1 MELPES
7 IARNALHLLRYLSER
22 ERRREP
28 KLPEIPE
35 ISEAIRLT
43 PADTSDLIDILDSEA
58 AIKAFRTID
67 GGASPMITGHGKLMQ
82 RQLEERFSDARKE
95 SASEGALQEVDRPA
109 NLFLKQGDYWTL
121 KFGSNQPVRL
131 KDSVGLVYIHYLI
144 QHPGQELLP
153 MRVVQQTRGDAA
165 VGRTATAAETKD
177 ADLSLDDF
185 SGTGPS
191 LDDQALQEYRKHI
204 EDLEEDIEE
213 AERDNNPE
221 AATNARE
228 EKQLVESERPVG
240 SPQEKAR
247 RPVGSPQEKARK
259 SVSEA
264 IHRALK
270 NIRTL
275 DSHLGNHLTN
285 SINTGVRVSYSP
297 EPAVAWHL

>member
-144 QHPGQELLP
+144 QHPGQELLA
-153 MRVVQQTRGDAA
+153 MMLVQQTRGDAA
-165 VGRTATAAETKD
+165 VGRTATASETKG

-191 LDDQALQEYRKHI
+191 LDNEALQDYRKRI
-204 EDLEEDIEE
+204 EDLQEDIDE
-213 AERDNNPE
+213 AERNNNSE

-228 EKQLVESERPVG
+228 EKQFLESQLSEAFGLGGQP
-240 SPQEKAR
+240 

-259 SVSEA
+259 AVSKA
-264 IHRALK
+264 IHRAIR
-270 NIRTL
+270 NIKKENQ
-275 DSHLGNHLTN
+275 HLGDHLSN
-285 SINTGVRVSYSP
+285 AIYIGAYVSYRP
-297 EPAVAWHL
+297 ESSIDWHH

>member
-121 KFGSNQPVRL
+121 KFGSDQPVRL
-131 KDSVGLVYIHYLI
+131 KNSVGLVYIHHLI
-144 QHPGQELLP
+144 QHPGYEFPVLML
-153 MRVVQQTRGDAA
+153 VQQTRGVAA
-165 VGRTATAAETKD
+165 VGRTTTAAEAKD
-177 ADLSLDDF
+177 ADLSLDDS
-185 SGTGPS
+185 SGMGQL
-191 LDDQALQEYRKHI
+191 LDDQALQEYRERIK
-204 EDLEEDIEE
+204 DLQEDIDE
-213 AERDNNPE
+213 AERNNNSE
-221 AATNARE
+221 AAANARE
-228 EKQLVESERPVG
+228 EKQELEAAISGSLGLGGRARPVG
-240 SPQEKAR
+240 SRQEKAR
-247 RPVGSPQEKARK
+247 H

-297 EPAVAWHL
+297 EPAVDWHL

>member
-191 LDDQALQEYRKHI
+191 LDDQALQEYRERIK
-204 EDLEEDIEE
+204 DLQEDIDE
-213 AERDNNPE
+213 AERNNNSE
-221 AATNARE
+221 AAANARE
-228 EKQLVESERPVG
+228 EQQLLESQLSAAFGLGGQPRPMG

-247 RPVGSPQEKARK
+247 H
-259 SVSEA
+259 SVSKA
-264 IHRALK
+264 IHRAVR
-270 NIRTL
+270 NIKKENQ
-275 DSHLGNHLTN
+275 HLGDHLSN
-285 SINTGVRVSYSP
+285 AIYIGAYVSYRP
-297 EPAVAWHL
+297 ESSIDWHH

>member
-1 MELPES
+1 LELPEP
-7 IARNALHLLRYLSER
+7 IARNALLLLRYLSER
-22 ERRREP
+22 ERRREAE
-28 KLPEIPE
+28 LPEIPA
-35 ISEAIRLT
+35 ISKVIGLIHHE
-43 PADTSDLIDILDSEA
+43 TSDLIDILDSKG
-58 AIKAFRTID
+58 AIKANRSIA
-67 GGASPMITGHGKLMQ
+67 GGATPMLTGHGKLLQ
-82 RQLEERFSDARKE
+82 RQLEERFSNARRE
-95 SASEGALQEVDRPA
+95 SASEAALHEVDRPA

-121 KFGSNQPVRL
+121 QFGSDQPIRL
-131 KDSVGLVYIHYLI
+131 KDSVGLVYIHHLI
-144 QHPGQELLP
+144 QHPGQELLA
-153 MRVVQQTRGDAA
+153 MMLVQQTRGDAA
-165 VGRTATAAETKD
+165 VGRTATAAETRD

-191 LDDQALQEYRKHI
+191 LDDQALQEYRERI
-204 EDLEEDIEE
+204 EDLQEDIDE
-213 AERDNNPE
+213 AEQNNNPE
-221 AATNARE
+221 AAANARE
-228 EKQLVESERPVG
+228 EKQLVESEISAAFG
-240 SPQEKAR
+240 LGGHT